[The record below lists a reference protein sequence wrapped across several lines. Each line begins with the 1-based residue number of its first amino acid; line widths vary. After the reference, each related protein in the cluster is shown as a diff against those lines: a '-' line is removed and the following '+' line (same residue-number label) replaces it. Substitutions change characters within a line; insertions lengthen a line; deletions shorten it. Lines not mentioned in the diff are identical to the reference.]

1 MGTRREPPRILVVMG
16 DAGSAASVVETIEAH
31 YGAACVASRSSVGCL
46 DAIDLHS
53 LDAALIGFQLPDGDG
68 FDALRSILRRR
79 DDLPVIVLVGE
90 REANFVVDGIRQGA
104 ADFIIRVGEYLPAIP
119 VVIEKNLEVARVRR
133 DNLRLQAALSSSLA
147 ELKRKNRE
155 LEQAAARFEQM
166 ASTDL
171 LTNLANRRR
180 LEAQLHAM
188 FSEAMRYEQDLSC
201 LMIDLDGF
209 KAINDRLG
217 HQRGDELLEMTGRII
232 SAQIRASDLG
242 ARYGGD
248 EFVVILPHTPHETAV
263 TLAKRLM
270 AEFRQQETELLGDE
284 LRCGMSI
291 GVACLSLSKPTSPQQ
306 LIAHADT
313 ALYAAKLSS
322 GVRLMVCGPDGATA
336 SAPNKIAA

>member
-1 MGTRREPPRILVVMG
+1 MVTRREAPRILVVMG
-16 DAGSAASVVETIEAH
+16 DAGTAESIVEMIESH
-31 YGAACVASRSSVGCL
+31 YGAPCVTSRTSVACL
-46 DAIDLHS
+46 DTIDLHS
-53 LDAALIGFQLPDGDG
+53 IDAALIAFDLPDGDG
-68 FDALRSILRRR
+68 YDALRSIARRR
-79 DDLPVIVLVGE
+79 DDLPVIVLVRE
-90 REANFVVDGIRQGA
+90 QEANFVVEGIRRGA
-104 ADFIIRVGEYLPAIP
+104 SDFIMRVGEYLPAIP

-155 LEQAAARFEQM
+155 LEEAASRFEEM

-180 LEAQLHAM
+180 LESQLHVM
-188 FSEAMRYEQDLSC
+188 FSEALRYEQDLSC

-232 SAQIRASDLG
+232 TAEIRASDLG

-248 EFVVILPHTPHETAV
+248 EFVAILPHTPHQTAV
-263 TLAKRLM
+263 TLARRLM
-270 AEFRQQETELLGDE
+270 AEFRRREMEALGDE

-291 GVACLSLSKPTSPQQ
+291 GVSCLSLSKPMSPQQ
-306 LIAHADT
+306 LIAHADI

-322 GVRLMVCGPDGATA
+322 GVRLMVCGPDGTTA
-336 SAPNKIAA
+336 SPPNKIAA